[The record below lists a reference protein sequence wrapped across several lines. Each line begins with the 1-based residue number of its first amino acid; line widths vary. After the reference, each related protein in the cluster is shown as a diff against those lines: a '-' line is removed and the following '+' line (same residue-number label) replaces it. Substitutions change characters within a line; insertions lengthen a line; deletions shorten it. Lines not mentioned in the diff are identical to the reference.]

1 MQSGATALTAIAAAI
16 LICMSSTERTRD
28 FEQIVTVND
37 GDDPCAFAV

>member
-1 MQSGATALTAIAAAI
+1 MQSGATALNAIAAAI
-16 LICMSSTERTRD
+16 LICMSSTERTH